1 MLKFRTNKP
10 VSISIH
16 TAETAIIEFRYNYK
30 RPDYKADMFIVR
42 VDAYAVNDDNGN
54 VTLLPDGCKTSKI
67 NQEELEALMESAEQ
81 ITPTNDEDTPLAY
94 FERLIKSGIQIVLTS
109 GGYYKDVLTLEDFD

>member
-16 TAETAIIEFRYNYK
+16 TDDTAIIEFRYNYK

-42 VDAYAVNDDNGN
+42 VDAYAIDEYDNAI
-54 VTLLPDGCKTSKI
+54 LLPDGCKTSKI
-67 NQEELEALMESAEQ
+67 NQEELETLMDGAEQ

-94 FERLIKSGIQIVLTS
+94 FERLIESGIKIVLTS